1 MRIPLDTCVSYVE
14 TKLKDNPSFIP
25 VPDWTHLNVVSVET
39 RVINFNQI
47 YIDDISHNKAKVET
61 HTPEEIETL
70 KNSFAEGVDTKEFP
84 PAVVYRGDEFDKPWA
99 LVYGFGRSEALMLN
113 KQKSWYFTVLEGTED
128 AMEDVQASEN
138 EMLPKRINM
147 EVDMRKFLTN
157 KISKGKIAN
166 DEKAIREK
174 FRKVYPNRDK
184 SVMNRVVQQVMEAL
198 NTPQPYILYTST
210 PRIQQWLENHSSE
223 EYVIEGEYDTKRQMY
238 GTHIKEGYQYRA
250 VISAIKRYSETGEK
264 TYVIGHFSAPT
275 KKATLNSKRKQFI
288 QEFENIRTAMSSC
301 GLNVWPIEVLGFL
314 PQDKE
319 NENLK
324 QLVKVSDII

>member
-14 TKLKDNPSFIP
+14 TKLKDNDSFIP
-25 VPDWTHLNVVSVET
+25 VPDWTHLNVISVGT
-39 RVINFNQI
+39 RVLDFNQI
-47 YIDDISHNKAKVET
+47 HIDDISHNNAKVET

-70 KNSFAEGVDTKEFP
+70 KNSFAGGVDLKEFP
-84 PAVVYRGDEFDKPWA
+84 PAVIFRGSEYDKPYA
-99 LVYGFGRSEALMLN
+99 LHYGFGRVEAIMLN

-128 AMEDVQASEN
+128 ALEDVQASEN
-138 EMLPKRINM
+138 EILPKRINM

-166 DEKAIREK
+166 DEKSIRDK

-210 PRIQQWLENHSSE
+210 PRIQQWLDNHSSE
-223 EYVIEGEYDTKRQMY
+223 EYAIEGEYDTKLNMY

-250 VISAIKRYSETGEK
+250 VIAAIKRYAEDGIK

-288 QEFENIRTAMSSC
+288 REFDNIRTAMESC
-301 GLNVWPIEVLGFL
+301 GLKVWPIEVLGFL

-324 QLVKVSDII
+324 QLVKASDIT